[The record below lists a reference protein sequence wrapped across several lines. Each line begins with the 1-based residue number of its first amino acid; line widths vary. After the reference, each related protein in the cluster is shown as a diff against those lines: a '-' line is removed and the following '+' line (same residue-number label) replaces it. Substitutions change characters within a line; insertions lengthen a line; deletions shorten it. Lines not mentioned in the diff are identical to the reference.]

1 MAEPIDKK
9 HWGEL
14 EDEEFESEEEE
25 EEEEGSEEEEEAE
38 ETPQP
43 LVARPPQPAMDDG
56 LETPTGIATPDHLV
70 LRKKIDAPE
79 EPRALYKASFPLL
92 LSHSPFKCLTTFRY
106 ACRCYNKRKQLLDLL
121 HLALPMHTLLGK
133 RVRRRRKGKKQST
146 LSRARRQKKWTLR

>member
-1 MAEPIDKK
+1 MRSYSRLASSNIFTFTTEQFGKPLYGDVFGIAAAEQLSDMAEPIDKK

-79 EPRALYKASFPLL
+79 EPRALYKASFPPLL
-92 LSHSPFKCLTTFRY
+92 LSHSPSN
-106 ACRCYNKRKQLLDLL
+106 A
-121 HLALPMHTLLGK
+121 
-133 RVRRRRKGKKQST
+133 
-146 LSRARRQKKWTLR
+146 